1 MAAGERHADR
11 LDGSLLRIAGI
22 CVFASVAVNLAN
34 TAVSVAQRSLIVTF
48 GSNQAVVAW
57 TVTAYTLTEAAAIPL
72 SGWAADRIGTKRLFM
87 ISVLGFTLG
96 SVLCAV
102 APNIACLI
110 IFRAVQGGG
119 GGILM
124 PLVITILAREAGPNR
139 LARLMSVMGIP
150 LLLGPMAGPI
160 LGGWLIDD
168 YGWQWIFWINVPIG
182 LITVALAAIAFPGDH
197 TAPSETL
204 DLVGMLLLSP
214 GLATFLYGL
223 STVPARGTVAD
234 RHVLIPATAGLVLM
248 GAFVFHALYRADRPL
263 IDLRL
268 FRNRVVTVA
277 NATIVFVAAGFSG
290 AVLLVP
296 SYFQQLLRETPLQVG
311 IHMIPLGLGAAV
323 TIPTSSVLMDRHGAG
338 KVVLGGVTLISV
350 GMGTLAFGA
359 AEHAAYVPTLLIGL
373 TIVGMGIGSIMLQLT
388 TVAVQTLAPHQIA
401 RGSTLVSVNQ
411 QLSASASTALMSVIL
426 TSQFNRSANIAAA
439 NRLEALNES
448 ATRRGIPLDPSQIP
462 PRTLNPDFGANL
474 LHDLSQAYTVV
485 FVYASVVMLVTFLP
499 AVFLPMR
506 AAITSAPLREPIDP
520 EFPEMAARGR
530 PG

>member
-1 MAAGERHADR
+1 
-11 LDGSLLRIAGI
+11 
-22 CVFASVAVNLAN
+22 
-34 TAVSVAQRSLIVTF
+34 
-48 GSNQAVVAW
+48 
-57 TVTAYTLTEAAAIPL
+57 
-72 SGWAADRIGTKRLFM
+72 
-87 ISVLGFTLG
+87 
-96 SVLCAV
+96 
-102 APNIACLI
+102 
-110 IFRAVQGGG
+110 
-119 GGILM
+119 
-124 PLVITILAREAGPNR
+124 
-139 LARLMSVMGIP
+139 
-150 LLLGPMAGPI
+150 
-160 LGGWLIDD
+160 
-168 YGWQWIFWINVPIG
+168 
-182 LITVALAAIAFPGDH
+182 
-197 TAPSETL
+197 
-204 DLVGMLLLSP
+204 MLLLSP

-296 SYFQQLLRETPLQVG
+296 SYFQELLRETPLQVG

-323 TIPTSSVLMDRHGAG
+323 TIPTSGVLMDRHGAG

-373 TIVGMGIGSIMLQLT
+373 TIVSMGIGSIMLQLT

-448 ATRRGIPLDPSQIP
+448 ATRRGIPLAPSQIP
-462 PRTLNPDFGANL
+462 PRTLNPDYGANL